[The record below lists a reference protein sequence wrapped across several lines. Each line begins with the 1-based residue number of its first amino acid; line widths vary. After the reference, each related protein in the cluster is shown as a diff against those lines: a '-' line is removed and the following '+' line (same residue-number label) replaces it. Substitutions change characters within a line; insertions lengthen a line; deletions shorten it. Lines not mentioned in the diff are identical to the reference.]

1 MLHDPAR
8 HEPLDAAAWNAPAA
22 HRAIE
27 RIVDDAE
34 RRFSSSSHW
43 PTHPLDS
50 DGAKDGGGDPQL
62 DLYGGAA
69 GVVWALHYLEAV
81 GAATLHRS
89 YADYAGSLPSLGRR
103 LAADDDEGEREAGD
117 TASYLTGETGP
128 TLLCHWLQPSMR
140 TASRLETLI
149 AGNLD
154 HPARELMYGSPG
166 TQLAA
171 LFLHRWTGELRWA
184 DLYAATAR
192 RLWSQLLHSP
202 EFDCRY
208 WTQEFAGYRFSHL
221 GGVHGFASNAAP
233 VIAGRAL
240 LDAAEQDAWQRCIVE
255 TLQRTARWDGD
266 RANWP
271 PELYPTGG
279 ASAEKALLQFCH
291 GAPGVIACV
300 AGLPSGALDAELLA
314 AGRAVWSAG
323 PLAKGSNLCHGT
335 GGNGYAFLKLY
346 ERTGDATW
354 LDRARAFAMH
364 GIAQTESHARHYGQ
378 MRYSLW
384 TGDLG
389 FAVYLWDCIRG
400 AAAFPTLDTFFVR
413 AA

>member
-1 MLHDPAR
+1 MLYDPAR

-34 RRFSSSSHW
+34 RRFSPSSHW
-43 PTHPLDS
+43 PLHPLDS
-50 DGAKDGGGDPQL
+50 DGAEGSGEPQF

-69 GVVWALHYLEAV
+69 GVVWALHYLGAV
-81 GAATLHRS
+81 GAAPLRRS
-89 YADYAGSLPSLGRR
+89 YADYAASLPSLARR
-103 LAADDDEGEREAGD
+103 GAAGDGDGHGGAGGDASYLAGD
-117 TASYLTGETGP
+117 TGL
-128 TLLCHWLQPSMR
+128 TLLCHWLQPSMH
-140 TASRLETLI
+140 TAARLETLI

-166 TQLAA
+166 TMLAA
-171 LFLHRWTGELRWA
+171 LFLHRRTGETRWA
-184 DLYAATAR
+184 DLFVDTAR
-192 RLWSQLLHSP
+192 TLWSQQLHSP
-202 EFDCRY
+202 EFGCRY
-208 WTQEFAGYRFSHL
+208 WTQDFAGYRFSHL

-233 VIAGRAL
+233 LIAGRAL
-240 LDAAEQDAWQRCIVE
+240 LGDAERDAWERCIVD
-255 TLQRTARWDGD
+255 TLKRTARWDGD
-266 RANWP
+266 CANWP

-279 ASAEKALLQFCH
+279 ARAEKALLQFCH
-291 GAPGVIACV
+291 GAPGVVACV
-300 AGLPSGALDAELLA
+300 AGLPSSALDAELLA
-314 AGRAVWSAG
+314 AGRTVWAAG

-346 ERTGDATW
+346 ERTRDATW

-364 GIAQTESHARHYGQ
+364 GIAQTEAHARRYGQ

-400 AAAFPTLDTFFVR
+400 AAAFPTLDAFFPP